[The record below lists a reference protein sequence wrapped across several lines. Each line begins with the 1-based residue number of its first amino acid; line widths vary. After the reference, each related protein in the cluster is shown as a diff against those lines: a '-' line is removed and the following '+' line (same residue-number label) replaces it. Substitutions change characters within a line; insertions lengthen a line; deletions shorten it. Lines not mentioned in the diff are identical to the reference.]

1 MSDIVVDDD
10 DDPRITGSNIPYI
23 PRHNGAFDVYAW
35 LSQFHDAEIPPLPV
49 VLIDTEDMRLDYT
62 KSWAH
67 LMESLAFSEENI
79 LGYPLVERIPLAVV
93 RNRDHLVTDN
103 YYRAESWYMSVSVL
117 IYGHQRWWFLVKA
130 EHALF
135 FRAVLSDPSHE
146 RHMLYRRINEEL
158 TGPNGFN
165 LMERLSI
172 PHCDVHHEQIQQVTA
187 DLYGLFLVVFVTRR
201 NGFQEL
207 ISLQS
212 RGVYNATHKMIR
224 FSAYRRNGEYREI
237 YEPMIVQPSRDPM
250 MAETEWRFPRVTYDS
265 TRHLEQMRGYK
276 GSAADSDGARHPLRK
291 DPLSQEVPNA
301 LAHFKRPR
309 LSAEHLEIALGCQ
322 NGDPDNPNTWYGGPV
337 RWTLLAQRT

>member
-103 YYRAESWYMSVSVL
+103 YYRAESW
-117 IYGHQRWWFLVKA
+117 
-130 EHALF
+130 
-135 FRAVLSDPSHE
+135 
-146 RHMLYRRINEEL
+146 RINEEL